1 MMEEDR
7 DKLVMMSKSTLRH
20 TNKNRKREDAKAIA
34 EAEALS
40 EAVRLLRTYAMLVT
54 NFRQQGIRRK
64 RGK

>member
-1 MMEEDR
+1 MEEDR

-20 TNKNRKREDAKAIA
+20 TNTNRKREDAKAIA